1 MWAGS
6 WASTFIDFI
15 EKGAQEFPETAGKIW
30 VSPSPGVPMDGTWQI
45 GVSRYSKNPREAWL
59 FTQFLVLPDSA
70 VKQWNVA
77 SSFPGRKSVIEALAP
92 KYPGIFKEVFLES
105 LLKAGFRNYVPENP
119 MLEDSIAKWVTEYVA
134 GRIDE
139 ETATVEL
146 TKEWK
151 SILKLSY

>member
-1 MWAGS
+1 M
-6 WASTFIDFI
+6 
-15 EKGAQEFPETAGKIW
+15 
-30 VSPSPGVPMDGTWQI
+30 
-45 GVSRYSKNPREAWL
+45 
-59 FTQFLVLPDSA
+59 
-70 VKQWNVA
+70 A